1 MRFYRIVRAVLA
13 AFAICLFRL
22 GLADVMIR
30 PKVADALSYLDQ
42 VKARFSN
49 QNAIYND
56 FLDVMRQFKA
66 QTIGTDVVI
75 RRVREL
81 FDGHQDLII
90 GFNTFIPQG
99 YRLESPAATSK
110 PLNISLCTVGQAYSS
125 EISPGKLPSFSAFRH
140 PDVSSHETIPSS
152 SSTISYQPMP
162 QTSENIFYTSAVGQP
177 PVLRSQLTTSDS
189 QQHPLPHNYQHISTP
204 DNQPIIESHMV
215 YPSNIQ
221 SSHQQ
226 QSYVPNVQQ
235 QQQQQQHNAQ
245 SFNHAIIY
253 VNKVKNRFQAKP
265 DVYKC
270 FLEILQW
277 YQREQE
283 HIDTHRR
290 KQAEMQVYQ
299 DVAKLLH
306 GHEDL
311 LQEFSRFLPESTS
324 MASDPHDTGG
334 NRNPQYCSVSELSSA
349 AHNRFPASGAGVVS
363 DSSSTWHRNPPESV
377 GQSESKKLKRMAAA
391 SSSVQSYSQGELIP
405 LKKPRQTPRDVSLLD
420 VGVAVTGPEATLLQK
435 IRTALDADNAGR
447 YYQSLLQNINLYN
460 RKLIDE
466 KYLIEA
472 SNSVLHRYPELH
484 RQFCDMFILPN
495 SESRSSETGAKTPD
509 LDAGLTPSGC
519 LQNEDAKRYPS
530 NNSVASPPL
539 SDVGTTTGGNN
550 IHPLTGADMVAL
562 VSEVSQRRLDL
573 DFNKLRTCG
582 ASYRALPPNFPQPK
596 CSGRAKS
603 AIARAVL
610 NDTYISF
617 SSLTSEDSQ
626 FVSSKKNQYEENM
639 YHTED
644 ERYEADMVMEVN
656 RSAMQ
661 NLVVVRRRLDRM
673 SRDEIQSFR
682 LDDYL
687 GGTSAILMKKA
698 IHRVYGDKAGDV
710 IYGLKTCPHTVVP
723 IVIQRMVQ
731 KESEWK
737 EALRKFQQYWADQDA
752 KNYLRS
758 LDHQGANFKQRDTA
772 FTRPK
777 AVVNLIEG
785 IARGENSASSD
796 PISGDVVGAMLAKC
810 MACCPPG
817 TNSVSPA
824 TLGSALSHVIE
835 GVGDN
840 GGMHLTL
847 EYPPPETCALLLQDV
862 SSLIIHHVKR
872 QSNTSK
878 EDKRTMKFLVR
889 TVLQDFFMQERFPMS
904 DDEGDDEDCE
914 NNEDYGVSENE
925 ASGDS
930 ETVMDTG
937 DSTASGMPKRPRRM
951 RHQTRHPRL
960 HEPANGLKEV
970 SPIPSEQ
977 PDLKMRRRSKRKTSN
992 TGGNDSGDRENPLEF
1007 PKTPVTANDIP
1018 SRVPTEEYYCVLNGN
1033 NQWYAFL
1040 RLHHL
1045 LLTRLSQLRARSQLM
1060 QQEYAGEGGKSN
1072 NQVADVLRLRKKGQ
1086 SEPKEYYS
1094 LALQLVKD
1102 LLDGCEDVHSYEDRL
1117 RDMFGIYAYPWFT
1130 MDRLIT
1136 NLVRQLHVLA
1146 SGDDL
1151 SQQLTS
1157 LFRCYFKNPNNR
1169 LRIDSD
1175 VGVAEYDGRNFSPVI
1190 NGICGP
1196 LRTRYS
1202 RLKDEAH
1209 YQQAAFSAYLEV
1221 AVASNDDSGGLSNVD
1236 NVGSGAQ
1243 PTFPSRSQVPN
1254 CYTLVM
1260 LRQASKLLI
1269 RLHDPT
1275 YVINTC
1281 VAAQQNPPEASA
1293 YSPPPRIIPPPSPGE
1308 EARAASALKRAE
1320 VGDEHEIRH
1329 WYDYLARYLLI
1340 PGCWMAGPVSAALI
1354 ARVRP
1359 VFLYRNVRRCVEQ
1372 LTRQA
1377 VERKKEEAIAT
1388 VDPQPEEVLLNSLAH
1403 NTSKENEESTTQVDS
1418 TSAEQENLEKDTWEV
1433 MARVLRNS
1441 LSRSE
1446 VFRDTYSSDCM
1457 QSSKTMKSGNSAPKA
1472 TYKINWSVGSYGI
1485 FIRTRKNRCT
1495 QSSTKLR
1502 SVKKFREFQA
1512 SWLSEHGNKTEI
1524 EAITMQLKRRSN
1536 ASDEPEPASEGL
1548 DSSQGNETLPSPVKE
1563 PPRVIIAA
1571 GNPGGEESASKIS
1584 TPVGTPSE
1592 SVKNSKQ
1599 PEVSN
1604 Y

>member
-1 MRFYRIVRAVLA
+1 MAAV
-13 AFAICLFRL
+13 
-22 GLADVMIR
+22 DNVMIR

-99 YRLESPAATSK
+99 YRLESPAATSR
-110 PLNISLCTVGQAYSS
+110 PMNISLSTVGQAYSS

-140 PDVSSHETIPSS
+140 SDSASHEAIPPS
-152 SSTISYQPMP
+152 SSTISYQPIP
-162 QTSENIFYTSAVGQP
+162 QTAENTFYASAVGQP

-189 QQHPLPHNYQHISTP
+189 QQQPLSHNYQHISAP
-204 DNQPIIESHMV
+204 NSQPITESHMA
-215 YPSNIQ
+215 YPSSIQ

-226 QSYVPNVQQ
+226 QSYFPNV
-235 QQQQQQHNAQ
+235 QQQQQHNAQ

-324 MASDPHDTGG
+324 MASDSHETGG
-334 NRNPQYCSVSELSSA
+334 SRNPQYCSVSELSSA
-349 AHNRFPASGAGVVS
+349 AHNRFSASGAGIAS
-363 DSSSTWHRNPPESV
+363 DSSSPWHRNPPESV
-377 GQSESKKLKRMAAA
+377 AQSESKKLKRLAATNP
-391 SSSVQSYSQGELIP
+391 SVQGYSQGDSIP
-405 LKKPRQTPRDVSLLD
+405 LKKPRQIPRDVSLLD
-420 VGVAVTGPEATLLQK
+420 AGVAITGPEAILLQK
-435 IRTALDADNAGR
+435 VRTALDADNAGR
-447 YYQSLLQNINLYN
+447 YYQPLLQNINLYN

-484 RQFCDMFILPN
+484 RQFCDMFILPS
-495 SESRSSETGAKTPD
+495 SESHSLETGTKTPD
-509 LDAGLTPSGC
+509 REAVVTPSSC
-519 LQNEDAKRYPS
+519 LQSEDAKRYPS
-530 NNSVASPPL
+530 NNSVVSPSL
-539 SDVGTTTGGNN
+539 SDVGATTGGNN

-596 CSGRAKS
+596 CSGRVKS

-661 NLVVVRRRLDRM
+661 NLIVVRRRLDRM

-723 IVIQRMVQ
+723 IVIQRMAQ

-785 IARGENSASSD
+785 IARGENSVSSD

-810 MACCPPG
+810 MTCCPPG
-817 TNSVSPA
+817 TNLVNPA
-824 TLGSALSHVIE
+824 ALGSALNYVVE

-840 GGMHLTL
+840 GSMHLTL
-847 EYPPPETCALLLQDV
+847 EYPPPETCASLLQDV

-872 QSNTSK
+872 QSNATK

-904 DDEGDDEDCE
+904 DDEGEDEDCE
-914 NNEDYGVSENE
+914 DNEDYVGSENE

-930 ETVMDTG
+930 ETVIETG
-937 DSTASGMPKRPRRM
+937 ESTASGMPKRLRRM
-951 RHQTRHPRL
+951 RHQSRNPRL
-960 HEPANGLKEV
+960 QESANGLRET
-970 SPIPSEQ
+970 SPIPLEQ
-977 PDLKMRRRSKRKTSN
+977 PDFKVRRRSKRKASN
-992 TGGNDSGDRENPLEF
+992 TSGNDSVDREISSEF
-1007 PKTPVTANDIP
+1007 PKVPVIANDMP
-1018 SRVPTEEYYCVLNGN
+1018 SRFPTEEYYCVLNGN

-1045 LLTRLSQLRARSQLM
+1045 LLTRLAQLRARSQLM
-1060 QQEYAGEGGKSN
+1060 QQEYADESGKNN

-1157 LFRCYFKNPNNR
+1157 LFRCHFKNPSNR
-1169 LRIDSD
+1169 SRIDSD
-1175 VGVAEYDGRNFSPVI
+1175 VGIAENDGRNFSPVI
-1190 NGICGP
+1190 NGISGP

-1209 YQQAAFSAYLEV
+1209 YQQTVFSAYLEV
-1221 AVASNDDSGGLSNVD
+1221 ALASNDDSGALSNGN

-1243 PTFPSRSQVPN
+1243 PTIPSRSQVPN

-1281 VAAQQNPPEASA
+1281 IAAQQNPHEVSA
-1293 YSPPPRIIPPPSPGE
+1293 YSSPPRIIPPPSPGE

-1340 PGCWMAGPVSAALI
+1340 PGCWMAGPISAALV

-1388 VDPQPEEVLLNSLAH
+1388 VDPQPEEVLLNSSARAA
-1403 NTSKENEESTTQVDS
+1403 SKENEESTTQADS
-1418 TSAEQENLEKDTWEV
+1418 TSVEQENLEKDTWEV
-1433 MARVLRNS
+1433 MARVLRNN

-1446 VFRDTYSSDCM
+1446 
-1457 QSSKTMKSGNSAPKA
+1457 
-1472 TYKINWSVGSYGI
+1472 
-1485 FIRTRKNRCT
+1485 NRCV
-1495 QSSTKLR
+1495 QSNTNSR
-1502 SVKKFREFQA
+1502 SVEKFREFQA
-1512 SWLSEHGNKTEI
+1512 RWLGEHGNKAEI
-1524 EAITMQLKRRSN
+1524 EAITMQLKRRSSPN
-1536 ASDEPEPASEGL
+1536 DELEPASEGL
-1548 DSSQGNETLPSPVKE
+1548 DKSQENQSLSPPVKE
-1563 PPRVIIAA
+1563 LS
-1571 GNPGGEESASKIS
+1571 EEGSASRVA
-1584 TPVGTPSE
+1584 TQVEAPSE
-1592 SVKNSKQ
+1592 SVENSKQ
-1599 PEVSN
+1599 PEASN
-1604 Y
+1604 H

>member
-1 MRFYRIVRAVLA
+1 
-13 AFAICLFRL
+13 
-22 GLADVMIR
+22 MIR

-110 PLNISLCTVGQAYSS
+110 PLNISLSTVGQAYSS

-189 QQHPLPHNYQHISTP
+189 QQQPLPHNYQHISTP
-204 DNQPIIESHMV
+204 NNQPIIESHMV

-226 QSYVPNVQQ
+226 QSYIPNVQQ

-253 VNKVKNRFQAKP
+253 VNKVK
-265 DVYKC
+265 
-270 FLEILQW
+270 
-277 YQREQE
+277 E

-324 MASDPHDTGG
+324 MASDPHETGG

-349 AHNRFPASGAGVVS
+349 AHNRFSASGAGVAS

-391 SSSVQSYSQGELIP
+391 SSSVQSYSQGDSIP
-405 LKKPRQTPRDVSLLD
+405 LKKPRQTPRDVSLSD

-466 KYLIEA
+466 KHLIEA

-484 RQFCDMFILPN
+484 RQFCEMFILPN
-495 SESRSSETGAKTPD
+495 SESRSSETGTKTPD

-519 LQNEDAKRYPS
+519 LQDEDAKRYPS

-603 AIARAVL
+603 AIAQAVL

-661 NLVVVRRRLDRM
+661 NLVV
-673 SRDEIQSFR
+673 
-682 LDDYL
+682 
-687 GGTSAILMKKA
+687 
-698 IHRVYGDKAGDV
+698 
-710 IYGLKTCPHTVVP
+710 
-723 IVIQRMVQ
+723 RMVQ

-914 NNEDYGVSENE
+914 NNEDYGGSENE

-951 RHQTRHPRL
+951 RHQTRNPRL
-960 HEPANGLKEV
+960 HEPANGLKE
-970 SPIPSEQ
+970 
-977 PDLKMRRRSKRKTSN
+977 RKTSN

-1007 PKTPVTANDIP
+1007 PKAPVTANDIP

-1293 YSPPPRIIPPPSPGE
+1293 YPSPPRIIPPPSPGE

-1320 VGDEHEIRH
+1320 VGGEHEIRH

-1340 PGCWMAGPVSAALI
+1340 PGCWMAGPVSAALV

-1446 VFRDTYSSDCM
+1446 
-1457 QSSKTMKSGNSAPKA
+1457 
-1472 TYKINWSVGSYGI
+1472 
-1485 FIRTRKNRCT
+1485 NRCT
-1495 QSSTKLR
+1495 QSSTKSR

-1592 SVKNSKQ
+1592 SVENSKQ